1 MTTLKRTTVQRA
13 VAPIVAACIVIL
25 LLPPLAVDATAQE
38 ATAVEGFV
46 TGSGN
51 TDGFTI
57 LGRLRQFTDGS
68 LKGRFT
74 IVVHRDFIDGN
85 NVAVYC
91 DYTRFDSFTIDANL
105 VSFHSVGKCKALTAS
120 GGQQS
125 FTSDNA
131 FAIADHGEPGA
142 ANDAVDVNLLTGSGV
157 TIPGSLLVD
166 GNFLVSP

>member
-1 MTTLKRTTVQRA
+1 MSKRVKIPWTA
-13 VAPIVAACIVIL
+13 VSIGVTCATIV
-25 LLPPLAVDATAQE
+25 LLPALVVEARAQH
-38 ATAVEGFV
+38 ATAVKAFV

-57 LGRLRQFTDGS
+57 FGRLRLLTDGS

-74 IVVHRDFIDGN
+74 IVVHRDFIDGS

-91 DYTRFDSFTIDANL
+91 DYTRFDSFAIDAS
-105 VSFHSVGKCKALTAS
+105 VASFHSVGKCKALTAS

-125 FTSDNA
+125 FTSDNV
-131 FAIADHGEPGA
+131 FAIADHGQPGA
-142 ANDAVDVNLLTGSGV
+142 GNDAVDVNLVSGSGV
-157 TIPGSLLVD
+157 TIPGSTLVD